1 MSIIPFTNHLHLLFS
16 PHKKGPSPPRLAWRQ
31 GRKALSL
38 SAVPPI
44 FRLCQKSRQLHCA
57 DNGALRLPLPFILS
71 GEPLP
76 GEGSHSFLSAPL
88 AARGGS
94 SLKKGK
100 AGMLLDLFS
109 AFFMRL
115 IYWMFFSIAQ
125 LFPACKPLC
134 RQKFIFYTDFSIF
147 PESARP
153 FARKFDCSDQSFCDT
168 IEKIQSDALLPP
180 AHPIF

>member
-1 MSIIPFTNHLHLLFS
+1 
-16 PHKKGPSPPRLAWRQ
+16 
-31 GRKALSL
+31 
-38 SAVPPI
+38 
-44 FRLCQKSRQLHCA
+44 
-57 DNGALRLPLPFILS
+57 
-71 GEPLP
+71 
-76 GEGSHSFLSAPL
+76 
-88 AARGGS
+88 
-94 SLKKGK
+94 
-100 AGMLLDLFS
+100 MLLDLFS

-147 PESARP
+147 PESARS

-168 IEKIQSDALLPP
+168 IEKIQSGALLPP